1 MKTISLRP
9 QGVKKIL
16 SGRLWLEKRDLT
28 ETAGLEPGALARL
41 VTKEGQFAAL
51 AYVNPKSKIIAR
63 IFSRKEE
70 RPDRNFFLQRFKT
83 ALKHRQA
90 VYPNEKCFRL
100 IHGEGDLLPG
110 LTIDVYE
117 KVCVVQLSTAGMEG
131 LKEEIFRALRD
142 LLEPQAIVLKNDLP
156 ARREEG
162 LPLYVDLEGRLEP
175 PIKVMI
181 DGLFYLI
188 DPLSGQ
194 KTGFFLDQRENRRRL
209 ARYVSGKVVLD
220 LYCYTGAF
228 ALTAAMAGA
237 KKVLAVDRSES
248 ALALAQENAKL
259 NGLKEKIVFLQDEAE
274 KFLSYAPE
282 AEVLIL
288 DPPAFIKHHRHFRA
302 GYNRYFSINRLAMAK
317 LKPEG
322 ILFSSSCSQFLSL
335 NDLKIILQRTT
346 DEYQRY
352 AQILE
357 YGIQALD
364 HPTLLTMPETM
375 YLKALF
381 IRVF

>member
-1 MKTISLRP
+1 MKTIFLKP

-16 SGRLWLEKRDLT
+16 SGRLWLEKRDLM
-28 ETAGLEPGALARL
+28 EIPALEPGELTRL
-41 VTKEGQFAAL
+41 MTKEGQFAAL
-51 AYVNPKSKIIAR
+51 AYVNPKSKVMAR
-63 IFSRKEE
+63 ILSRREE
-70 RPDRNFFLQRFKT
+70 RPDKNFFLQRFKI

-90 VYPNEKCFRL
+90 AYPNEKCFRL

-110 LTIDVYE
+110 LTVDVYE
-117 KVCVVQLSTAGMEG
+117 RVCVVQLSTAGMEG
-131 LKEEIFRALRD
+131 LKGEIFKALKD
-142 LLEPQAIVLKNDLP
+142 LLEPEAVVFKNDLP
-156 ARREEG
+156 ARKEEG
-162 LPLYVDLEGRLEP
+162 LPLYVDLKGRLNP
-175 PIKVMI
+175 PIKVKI
-181 DGLFYLI
+181 DGLSYLI

-209 ARYVSGKVVLD
+209 ARYVSGKIVLD

-237 KKVLAVDRSES
+237 KKVLAVDRSEG

-259 NGLKEKIVFLQDEAE
+259 NRLEEKIIFLQDEVE

-282 AEVLIL
+282 AEVIIL
-288 DPPAFIKHHRHFRA
+288 DPPAFIKHRRHFRA
-302 GYNRYFSINRLAMAK
+302 GYNRYLLMNRLAVVK
-317 LKPEG
+317 LKAEG

-381 IRVF
+381 TRVF

>member
-1 MKTISLRP
+1 MKTILLRP

-28 ETAGLEPGALARL
+28 EIPALEPGELARL

-63 IFSRKEE
+63 VLSRKEE

-117 KVCVVQLSTAGMEG
+117 KVCVVQLSTVGMEG
-131 LKEEIFRALRD
+131 LKEEIFEALRD

-175 PIKVMI
+175 PIKVKI

-259 NGLKEKIVFLQDEAE
+259 NGLEEKMVFLQDEAE

-282 AEVLIL
+282 AEVIIL
-288 DPPAFIKHHRHFRA
+288 DPPAFIKHRRHFRA
-302 GYNRYFSINRLAMAK
+302 GYNRYFLMNRLAMAK

-381 IRVF
+381 TRVF